1 MLRQISWSTFFSTIG
16 VVVLLYYAAIAAIF
30 YRKQVIAWV
39 RKRLAARMLAGAILV
54 TLALTRATAQTAD
67 GNNGINQANT
77 LIRSYFQTGTQLM
90 YAIGALVGLVGAI
103 RVFVLWNSGHREEMN
118 RAAAAWFG
126 SCVFLVVVALIIQSF
141 FGL

>member
-1 MLRQISWSTFFSTIG
+1 MLRQISWSTFFS
-16 VVVLLYYAAIAAIF
+16 VVCVVGLLYYASIVALV
-30 YRKQVIAWV
+30 YRKQLFAWL
-39 RKRLAARMLAGAILV
+39 RKRLSA
-54 TLALTRATAQTAD
+54 TTFLALLIASRSRAQTAD

-77 LIRSYFQTGTQLM
+77 LIRSYFTTGTQLM

-103 RVFVLWNSGHREEMN
+103 RVFTLWNSGHRDEVN
-118 RAAAAWFG
+118 RAAAGWFG

>member
-1 MLRQISWSTFFSTIG
+1 MLRQISWSSFFSVIWLI
-16 VVVLLYYAAIAAIF
+16 VVLYYAAIVAIF
-30 YRKQVIAWV
+30 YRKPVLAWA
-39 RKRLAARMLAGAILV
+39 KRMLAAPVLLLV
-54 TLALTRATAQTAD
+54 LVNRVRAQTAD

-90 YAIGALVGLVGAI
+90 YAIGALVGLVGAV

-126 SCVFLVVVALIIQSF
+126 SCIFLVVVTLIIQSF

>member
-1 MLRQISWSTFFSTIG
+1 MLRQISWGSFLSTMSGTVALYYLSIGMVFFRKQMVAWVKKKLSIT
-16 VVVLLYYAAIAAIF
+16 VLLAA
-30 YRKQVIAWV
+30 
-39 RKRLAARMLAGAILV
+39 LV
-54 TLALTRATAQTAD
+54 CRVNAQTAD
-67 GNNGINQANT
+67 GNNGISEANT
-77 LIRSYFQTGTQLM
+77 LIRSYFTTGTQLM

>member
-1 MLRQISWSTFFSTIG
+1 MLRQIPWSTFFSTIG
-16 VVVLLYYAAIAAIF
+16 VVVLLYYASIVAVL
-30 YRKQVIAWV
+30 YRKQLLAWV
-39 RKRLAARMLAGAILV
+39 RRRFAATILV
-54 TLALTRATAQTAD
+54 VLTINRVEAQTAD

-103 RVFVLWNSGHREEMN
+103 RVFVLWNSGHRDEMN

>member
-1 MLRQISWSTFFSTIG
+1 MLRQITWESFLSTIG
-16 VVVLLYYAAIAAIF
+16 GIAAFYYLSVGTIF
-30 YRKQVIAWV
+30 FRKPLIAWV
-39 RKRLAARMLAGAILV
+39 KKKLSMTVLLV
-54 TLALTRATAQTAD
+54 ALVCHVHAQTAD
-67 GNNGINQANT
+67 GNNGINEANT
-77 LIRSYFQTGTQLM
+77 LIRSYFSTGTQLM

>member
-1 MLRQISWSTFFSTIG
+1 MLRQISWNTFFSTAG
-16 VVVLLYYAAIAAIF
+16 VVVLLYYVLIVTIL
-30 YRKQVIAWV
+30 YRKQLFAWV
-39 RKRLAARMLAGAILV
+39 RKRLATTILV
-54 TLALTRATAQTAD
+54 MVTVSRAEAQTAD

-90 YAIGALVGLVGAI
+90 YAIGALVGLFGAI
-103 RVFVLWNSGHREEMN
+103 RVFVLWNSGHRDEMN

>member
-1 MLRQISWSTFFSTIG
+1 MLRQISWSTFFS
-16 VVVLLYYAAIAAIF
+16 VVSVVGLLYYASIVVIF
-30 YRKQVIAWV
+30 YRAPLLAWV
-39 RKRLAARMLAGAILV
+39 KKRLAATTLVLFILS
-54 TLALTRATAQTAD
+54 RSRAQTAD

-103 RVFVLWNSGHREEMN
+103 RVFVLWNGGHHQEMN

-126 SCVFLVVVALIIQSF
+126 SCVFLVVVTLIIQSF

>member
-1 MLRQISWSTFFSTIG
+1 MLRQISWSSFFSVIWVI
-16 VVVLLYYAAIAAIF
+16 VVLYYASIVALF
-30 YRKQVIAWV
+30 YRKPLLAWLK
-39 RKRLAARMLAGAILV
+39 KRLAATAFVLAI
-54 TLALTRATAQTAD
+54 LTRARAQTAD
-67 GNNGINQANT
+67 GNNGISQANT

-90 YAIGALVGLVGAI
+90 YAIGALVGLVGAV

-126 SCVFLVVVALIIQSF
+126 SCIFLVVVALIIQSF

>member
-1 MLRQISWSTFFSTIG
+1 MLRQISWNTFFSTIG
-16 VVVLLYYAAIAAIF
+16 VVVLLYYASIVAIL
-30 YRKQVIAWV
+30 YRKRLLAWV
-39 RKRLAARMLAGAILV
+39 RKRLATPLLATTILV
-54 TLALTRATAQTAD
+54 MVTISRAEAQTAD

>member
-1 MLRQISWSTFFSTIG
+1 MLHFISWRTFLSTIAG
-16 VVVLLYYAAIAAIF
+16 FAALYYVAVGAFFFRKQWVTWVKKKLSMTVLLVA
-30 YRKQVIAWV
+30 
-39 RKRLAARMLAGAILV
+39 LV
-54 TLALTRATAQTAD
+54 CHVHAQTAD

>member
-1 MLRQISWSTFFSTIG
+1 MLRQISWNTFFSTVG
-16 VVVLLYYAAIAAIF
+16 VVVLLYYASLVAIL
-30 YRKQVIAWV
+30 YRKQLLAWV
-39 RKRLAARMLAGAILV
+39 RKRLATTILV
-54 TLALTRATAQTAD
+54 MVTISRAEAQTAD

>member
-16 VVVLLYYAAIAAIF
+16 VVVLLYYASIVAIL
-30 YRKQVIAWV
+30 YRKQLLAWV
-39 RKRLAARMLAGAILV
+39 RRRLATTILLMA
-54 TLALTRATAQTAD
+54 TIGRAEAQTAD
-67 GNNGINQANT
+67 GNNGINEANT

-103 RVFVLWNSGHREEMN
+103 RVFVLWNGGHREEMA

>member
-1 MLRQISWSTFFSTIG
+1 MLRQISWSAFFS
-16 VVVLLYYAAIAAIF
+16 VVCVVGLLYYASIGVIL
-30 YRKQVIAWV
+30 YRKQLLAWL
-39 RKRLAARMLAGAILV
+39 RQRLTATILV
-54 TLALTRATAQTAD
+54 TATIARAEAQTAD

-103 RVFVLWNSGHREEMN
+103 RVFVLWNSGHRDEVN
-118 RAAAAWFG
+118 RAAAGWFG

-141 FGL
+141 FGV

>member
-1 MLRQISWSTFFSTIG
+1 MLRQISWSTFFSI
-16 VVVLLYYAAIAAIF
+16 VWILLLIYYASIVTIF
-30 YRKQVIAWV
+30 YRKQLLAWLK
-39 RKRLAARMLAGAILV
+39 KRLHLTTLGLAIFTHAE
-54 TLALTRATAQTAD
+54 AQTAD

-103 RVFVLWNSGHREEMN
+103 RVFVLWNSGHHQEMN

>member
-1 MLRQISWSTFFSTIG
+1 MLRQISWGSFLSTISRMVG
-16 VVVLLYYAAIAAIF
+16 LYYLAVGAIIFRKELVAWVKKKLSITVLLVA
-30 YRKQVIAWV
+30 
-39 RKRLAARMLAGAILV
+39 LV
-54 TLALTRATAQTAD
+54 CHVHAQTAD
-67 GNNGINQANT
+67 GNNGINEANT
-77 LIRSYFQTGTQLM
+77 LIRSYFSTGTQLM
-90 YAIGALVGLVGAI
+90 YGIGALVGLVGAI

>member
-1 MLRQISWSTFFSTIG
+1 MLRQISWSTFSSTIG
-16 VVVLLYYAAIAAIF
+16 VVILLYYASIVAIL
-30 YRKQVIAWV
+30 YRKQLLAWV
-39 RKRLAARMLAGAILV
+39 RRRFAATLLVMAAIN
-54 TLALTRATAQTAD
+54 RAEAQTAD

-103 RVFVLWNSGHREEMN
+103 RVFVLWNSGHRDEMN

>member
-1 MLRQISWSTFFSTIG
+1 MLRQISWGSFFSIVWIVG
-16 VVVLLYYAAIAAIF
+16 LLYYAAILVLF
-30 YRKQVIAWV
+30 YRKQVLARVKKW
-39 RKRLAARMLAGAILV
+39 LAATTLIL
-54 TLALTRATAQTAD
+54 LTVSRSRAQTAD

-90 YAIGALVGLVGAI
+90 YAIGAMVGLIGAI
-103 RVFVLWNSGHREEMN
+103 RVFILWNGGHRDEMN

-126 SCVFLVVVALIIQSF
+126 SCIFLVVVTLIIQSF

>member
-16 VVVLLYYAAIAAIF
+16 VVVLLYYASVVAIL
-30 YRKQVIAWV
+30 YRKQLLAWV
-39 RKRLAARMLAGAILV
+39 RRRFAAPLLVMATFSGAK
-54 TLALTRATAQTAD
+54 AQTAD

-103 RVFVLWNSGHREEMN
+103 RVFVLWNSGHRDEMN